1 MMLRSRRDKIQF
13 TALLLPGILVF
24 ALFTIYPIIKLLFM
38 SFTQWDLGSV
48 FDRSFAGFD
57 NYRAVL
63 SDKTFY
69 IAFENTLVYT
79 LVTVPGQMILGLLAA
94 VLINAIP
101 RFRVT
106 FRVIYY
112 IPVITSWVIVSLV
125 FRYIFNTEGMLN
137 YLLYNVLH
145 LTVDNVPWLNTRWG
159 GMSVAMMLGIW
170 KGVGW
175 NLVVFLAAL
184 QSVPAELYEA
194 ADMDGCSGLSKF
206 FYITLPSIKPTILF
220 ALVMLTIGGFNV
232 FTSIKM
238 ITDGKPMHQT
248 ETVLTWMYYKAF
260 STGKFGYAAALSF
273 IVAVVLI
280 VLAFLQFKAMKN
292 QNN

>member
-1 MMLRSRRDKIQF
+1 
-13 TALLLPGILVF
+13 
-24 ALFTIYPIIKLLFM
+24 M
-38 SFTQWDLGSV
+38 SFLRWDLGSV
-48 FDRSFAGFD
+48 FQKSFAGLE
-57 NYRAVL
+57 NYKAVV
-63 SDKTFY
+63 SDETFF
-69 IAFENTLVYT
+69 IAFENTLIYT
-79 LVTVPGQMILGLLAA
+79 LVTVPGQMALGLLAA
-94 VLINAIP
+94 VLIHSIP
-101 RFRVT
+101 RFQVT

-137 YLLYNVLH
+137 YFLCNVLH
-145 LTVDNVPWLNTRWG
+145 LTKDYVPWLNTRWG
-159 GMSVAMMLGIW
+159 GLTVAMLLGIW

-194 ADMDGCSGLSKF
+194 ADVDGCTGWKKF
-206 FYITLPSIKPTILF
+206 WYITLPSIRPTILF

-248 ETVLTWMYYKAF
+248 DTVLTWMYYKAF
-260 STGKFGYAAALSF
+260 STGEFGYAAALSF
-273 IVAVVLI
+273 IVAVTLMI
-280 VLAFLQFKAMKN
+280 LAFLQFRAMKR
-292 QNN
+292 QND

>member
-1 MMLRSRRDKIQF
+1 MLLRSRRDKIQF
-13 TALLLPGILVF
+13 SALLLPGIIVF
-24 ALFTIYPIIKLLFM
+24 ALFTVYPIIKLLIM
-38 SFTQWDLGSV
+38 SFMEWNLSSMFQK
-48 FDRSFAGFD
+48 SFAGLA
-57 NYRAVL
+57 NYKAVL
-63 SDKTFY
+63 SDKTFI

-79 LVTVPGQMILGLLAA
+79 LVTVPGQMILGLFIA
-94 VLINAIP
+94 VLVHSVP
-101 RFRVT
+101 RFKVT

-137 YLLYNVLH
+137 YLLCNVLH
-145 LTVDNVPWLNTRWG
+145 ITPEYIPWLNTRWG
-159 GMSVAMMLGIW
+159 GLSVAMMLGIW

-184 QSVPAELYEA
+184 QSVPSELYEA
-194 ADMDGCSGLSKF
+194 ADMDGCTGLSKF
-206 FYITLPSIKPTILF
+206 FYVTLPSIKSTILF

-248 ETVLTWMYYKAF
+248 DTVLTWMYYKAF
-260 STGKFGYAAALSF
+260 STGEFGYAAALSF
-273 IVAVVLI
+273 IVALTLM

-292 QNN
+292 Q

>member
-145 LTVDNVPWLNTRWG
+145 LTADNVPWLNTRWG
-159 GMSVAMMLGIW
+159 GMTVAMMLGIW